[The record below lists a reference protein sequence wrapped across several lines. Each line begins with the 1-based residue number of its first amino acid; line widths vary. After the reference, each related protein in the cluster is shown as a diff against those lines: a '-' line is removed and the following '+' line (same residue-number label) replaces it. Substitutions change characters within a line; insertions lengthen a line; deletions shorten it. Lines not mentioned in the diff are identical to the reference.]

1 MFHERIPARQLSAWL
16 FAGMTPVLIHLLSG
30 GSWMCTAVGGIA
42 GAALM
47 WCVWRSRW
55 RPTKWQCPILIFYI
69 VILLGQLLHRTSESW
84 PVGDNDPA
92 VALIILFLGAWSASK
107 GVSAAA
113 RTGTVLFWVVL
124 VLYLIVFGTGTMEIR
139 LEYLMPRWEIT
150 DALGFAVFGLPVA
163 SVCLL
168 AQGEKAGTRSVLP
181 ALFATVASI
190 ITAGVLS
197 PGIAAATPNAFY
209 ETCRSLNLLGVARRF
224 EPLISAGMTVGWFV
238 LISLFLS
245 CCGALTHKLFPGR
258 GRYGVWIA
266 AVFAAVIKLC
276 GLHIWPW
283 LPVFLGALFW
293 VGFPLLAQ
301 GLEREKKS

>member
-1 MFHERIPARQLSAWL
+1 VNGRLSEIVGPAKFVVASVGLS
-16 FAGMTPVLIHLLSG
+16 V
-30 GSWMCTAVGGIA
+30 
-42 GAALM
+42 AANVFM
-47 WCVWRSRW
+47 AFQDS
-55 RPTKWQCPILIFYI
+55 
-69 VILLGQLLHRTSESW
+69 
-84 PVGDNDPA
+84 
-92 VALIILFLGAWSASK
+92 
-107 GVSAAA
+107 
-113 RTGTVLFWVVL
+113 
-124 VLYLIVFGTGTMEIR
+124 LIVMAVIWGLNGYFQSMAWTPGVAILTRWWPGATRGFATGFANAFSGFGQVAAI
-139 LEYLMPRWEIT
+139 LSV
-150 DALGFAVFGLPVA
+150 ALGFAVFGLPVT

-168 AQGEKAGTRSVLP
+168 SQGEKAGARSVLP

-209 ETCRSLNLLGVARRF
+209 ETCRSLNLFGVARRF

-238 LISLFLS
+238 LISLLLS

-266 AVFAAVIKLC
+266 AVFAAIVKLC

-283 LPVFLGALFW
+283 LPVFLGGLFW